1 MSMSNLRL
9 HRWPLAALAV
19 ACGSAMGAQ
28 INADLAEA
36 VRRDGR
42 ADGGPGHPLRPGA
55 QQDRVFAARGQ
66 GDVFFQHADLPGGRD
81 HPDRP

>member
-42 ADGGPGHPLRPGA
+42 AEPSLRWLRRQCTDQELMDA
-55 QQDRVFAARGQ
+55 VAAN
-66 GDVFFQHADLPGGRD
+66 FLLLSHAWSTR
-81 HPDRP
+81 HRHATIRA

>member
-42 ADGGPGHPLRPGA
+42 AEALIVLKNQATPAL
-55 QQDRVFAARGQ
+55 AAMCPSW
-66 GDVFFQHADLPGGRD
+66 VS
-81 HPDRP
+81 